1 VLRALI
7 FFPRQ
12 ILLSPRVE
20 PSLSMP
26 YIRVQSRNEEA
37 NPTIAARISASHH
50 CSNHFSSAGAEW
62 SVPIAGHARTCD
74 SLHPQCPCMLP
85 HIGALP
91 DRTLD
96 RTGLPLVAPIF
107 LQQIGKPIFILI
119 HLVNLVMH
127 GRANLVN
134 WMNMHNHVNLVNWM

>member
-1 VLRALI
+1 LDCVFAVGKFLFSMQRY
-7 FFPRQ
+7 PTVT
-12 ILLSPRVE
+12 P
-20 PSLSMP
+20 PSMP
-26 YIRVQSRNEEA
+26 MY
-37 NPTIAARISASHH
+37 
-50 CSNHFSSAGAEW
+50 
-62 SVPIAGHARTCD
+62 
-74 SLHPQCPCMLP
+74 
-85 HIGALP
+85 ALP

-134 WMNMHNHVNLVNWM
+134 